1 MPTTERLTSLRLNAN
16 SVQCVALFA
25 SGLQPSDAPTAEM
38 VARTINRT
46 VRQFGTAGCT
56 GRMAQEFGE
65 HPDMAA
71 RRMRWVRQ
79 LAQMT
84 DPYVTPRRE
93 AGDGRDL

>member
-1 MPTTERLTSLRLNAN
+1 
-16 SVQCVALFA
+16 
-25 SGLQPSDAPTAEM
+25 M
-38 VARTINRT
+38 VARTINRM

-79 LAQMT
+79 LAQMA
-84 DPYVTPRRE
+84 DPYVTPRQE